1 MDTSR
6 WICLYPSYL
15 DSAKT
20 IDKGRKIAKAKAV
33 DAPHAEEVYA
43 TVRFMGFEAVL
54 EKKYYSKNFHYSTDL
69 YSRGRIRVKLFDEN
83 KKPIRPEIGSR
94 RALFVQV
101 ANNIPKY
108 REKYGRKVDQL
119 SQAMTAPAATAS
131 GGSSKKAGKSNKKG
145 GKKKK

>member
-33 DAPHAEEVYA
+33 DAPHAEEIYA

-54 EKKYYSKNFHYSTDL
+54 EKKYYSKSFHYSTDL

-83 KKPIRPEIGSR
+83 KKSIRPEIGSR

-108 REKYGRKVDQL
+108 REKHGRKVDQL
-119 SQAMTAPAATAS
+119 SQMMTAPAVAPA
-131 GGSSKKAGKSNKKG
+131 GGSRKTGKSTKKG

>member
-33 DAPHAEEVYA
+33 DAPHAEEIYA

-54 EKKYYSKNFHYSTDL
+54 EKKYYSKSFHYSTDL

-83 KKPIRPEIGSR
+83 KKSIRPEIGSR
-94 RALFVQV
+94 KLAD
-101 ANNIPKY
+101 A
-108 REKYGRKVDQL
+108 G
-119 SQAMTAPAATAS
+119 T
-131 GGSSKKAGKSNKKG
+131 KAGSRIWIRIQSGLCFFIHCLILLLLLDRKG
-145 GKKKK
+145 SVCSGR